1 MSKQLPDPAKIP
13 EFDRVM
19 RGLVAVPKAEV
30 EKAEAKRLA
39 KKAADSKRKSK

>member
-1 MSKQLPDPAKIP
+1 MPKQPPDPAQIP

-19 RGLVAVPKAEV
+19 RGLVAVPKEEV

-39 KKAADSKRKSK
+39 KKKTASKPKSK

>member
-1 MSKQLPDPAKIP
+1 MPKQKPDFSKIP

-39 KKAADSKRKSK
+39 KKKTPSKPNSK